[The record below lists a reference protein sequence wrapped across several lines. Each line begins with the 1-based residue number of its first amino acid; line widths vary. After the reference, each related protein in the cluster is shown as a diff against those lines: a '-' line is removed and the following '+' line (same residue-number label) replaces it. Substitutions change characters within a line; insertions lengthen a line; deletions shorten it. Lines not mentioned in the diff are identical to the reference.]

1 MHGQQAYSPLVVV
14 AIWLTQV
21 ALPTGA
27 GAECMGSGFDCA
39 AEPAVEWLAL
49 GSLSLV
55 VSGATGGLLAFAWY
69 LIGAGVA
76 RREERSQERTK
87 VREPRLRGGP
97 PVRGHRSSRAVATIP
112 VERPAYARVIA
123 GPVWSDGHWSRMV
136 GSDQGGQW
144 VEILRSDG
152 WESSDRDISKLI
164 TEALPRT
171 TLRRTGPPYS
181 SG

>member
-27 GAECMGSGFDCA
+27 GAECMGSGLDCSV
-39 AEPAVEWLAL
+39 EPAVEWLAW

-55 VSGATGGLLAFAWY
+55 VSGATGGLLAFAWH
-69 LIGAGVA
+69 LIEAGVG
-76 RREERSQERTK
+76 RREERSE
-87 VREPRLRGGP
+87 VRRPRLRGVP
-97 PVRGHRSSRAVATIP
+97 PSSGCRPSRAVATIP
-112 VERPAYARVIA
+112 VERPVFARVIA

-136 GSDQGGQW
+136 ASDQGGQR

-152 WESSDRDISKLI
+152 WETSDRDISKLV